1 MCIQEKIDN
10 WLGNGSEPPQ
20 ASDCHCSCDG
30 GGISWPFYTHK
41 LQQSQALLSEPRTCT
56 ALGQAEE
63 FATYFLKVLKLVV
76 AFPVGLMTLFIL
88 YNSLMRT
95 ANSFIVINS
104 PNS

>member
-1 MCIQEKIDN
+1 MVLSRPRPQTVTAPVMEVGY
-10 WLGNGSEPPQ
+10 LGLS
-20 ASDCHCSCDG
+20 
-30 GGISWPFYTHK
+30 THINYSRVRPCY
-41 LQQSQALLSEPRTCT
+41 LNPGTCT